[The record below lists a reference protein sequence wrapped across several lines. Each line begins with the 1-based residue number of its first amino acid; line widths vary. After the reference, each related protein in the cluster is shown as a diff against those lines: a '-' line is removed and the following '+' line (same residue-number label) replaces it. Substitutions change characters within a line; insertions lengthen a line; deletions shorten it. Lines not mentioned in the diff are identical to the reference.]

1 MSSIKVTQNENG
13 GYTASGNCNGT
24 KVTAEGWD
32 WASAIIN
39 LLKLL
44 GIACVIGAAV
54 LLCTGDDKEQC
65 TDTIDNNAE
74 QTTTVDNQFPYLT
87 GSCISM

>member
-1 MSSIKVTQNENG
+1 MSSIKVTQNDNG

-54 LLCTGDDKEQC
+54 LLCTGDNGKQQC

-74 QTTTVDNQFPYLT
+74 QTTTVNNQ
-87 GSCISM
+87 